1 MKKYSYIVI
10 GTAFLFSITAQAQL
24 NLKPDAIAL
33 EVNISDTNQKPVTEE
48 LQESTDPAF
57 RNGIFGVRFMPTVSY
72 LKVQDVEGNAIK
84 GDAVLSYGY
93 GGLIGLNFNRFIG
106 LQLEVLYSTLSQKYI
121 DHALERQ
128 IDLNYINIPLLLS
141 LNTNRMKVVNFN
153 IVAGPQV
160 GINVGSTLK
169 TTESGNGNGNG
180 STNAQAVLAVKK
192 SDFGIAYGAG
202 LDFALNRARTIRLDL
217 GFRGVMG
224 LIDISDRNQTMETNS
239 YYVLQKKETRT
250 YAGYVGF
257 TFLF

>member
-10 GTAFLFSITAQAQL
+10 GTAFLFSITAKAQL
-24 NLKPDAIAL
+24 NSKPDVIAS
-33 EVNISDTNQKPVTEE
+33 EVNTPATSQKALAEE
-48 LQESTDPAF
+48 LEESPDTDF
-57 RNGIFGVRFMPTVSY
+57 RNGIFGVRFMPTMSY
-72 LKVQDVEGNAIK
+72 LKVQDLEGNAIK

-93 GGLIGLNFNRFIG
+93 GGLIGLNFNRFVG
-106 LQLEVLYSTLSQKYI
+106 LQLEVLYSTLSQKYQ
-121 DHALERQ
+121 DHELERQ
-128 IDLNYINIPLLLS
+128 IDISYINIPLLLS

-160 GINVGSTLK
+160 GINVGSSLK
-169 TTESGNGNGNG
+169 TTETGNGNGNG
-180 STNAQAVLAVKK
+180 TTSAQAVLAVKK

-202 LDFALNRARTIRLDL
+202 LDFGLNQARTIRLDL

-224 LIDISDRNQTMETNS
+224 LIDIADRSQTMETNS

-250 YAGYVGF
+250 YAGYIGF